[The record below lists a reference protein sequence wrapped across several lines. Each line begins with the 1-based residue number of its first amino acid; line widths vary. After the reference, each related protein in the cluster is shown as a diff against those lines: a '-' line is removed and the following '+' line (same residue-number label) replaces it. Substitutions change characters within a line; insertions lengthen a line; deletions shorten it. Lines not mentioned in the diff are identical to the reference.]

1 MEAFT
6 RKKEVDEMKTLAQ
19 YHPHIAVSWNGNDW
33 VFNNVAQN
41 YNGGVDFVSSTNNQ
55 SFVAMLSEQVI
66 DLAGLAID
74 DKTIFPVGITT
85 QEAYFPT
92 MSAGAPGDQV
102 WIYDL
107 VTSIPLSQNSFDWGL
122 VYLNGAGFPGG
133 ILNFEHVQYQRVR
146 RFTLDLDTATA
157 IPLKVGDEQSGS
169 LAPSASDR
177 LYSYK
182 LVILYNLSSTVIGT
196 STPTSRILIR
206 ANTKEEPEYEYL
218 MRLKRSYDL
227 QNEPDRD

>member
-1 MEAFT
+1 
-6 RKKEVDEMKTLAQ
+6 MKTLAQ
-19 YHPHIAVSWNGNDW
+19 YHPHIAVAWNGANW
-33 VFNNVAQN
+33 EFNNAITIN
-41 YNGGVDFVSSTNNQ
+41 YNGGVEFVSGTSSVNL
-55 SFVAMLSEQVI
+55 VAMLSEQDI

-92 MSAGAPGDQV
+92 ISGGAPGDQV

-107 VTSIPLSQNSFDWGL
+107 VTSIPLLDIDWAY

-133 ILNFEHVQYQRVR
+133 VLNFEHVQYQRVR
-146 RFTLDLDTATA
+146 RYSLDLDTAQA

-169 LAPSASDR
+169 LAPSASDT
-177 LYSYK
+177 LYSYR
-182 LVILYNLSSTVIGT
+182 LVILYNLSGTAIGT

-206 ANTKEEPEYEYL
+206 ADVKEEPEYEYL
-218 MRLKRSYDL
+218 MRLKRSYEL